1 LKRYVNGKGS
11 SDNRDVGKR
20 SISGTQARQMIE
32 RGLTPPD
39 WFMRPQISS
48 MLINA
53 INEGEQVFV
62 P

>member
-1 LKRYVNGKGS
+1 MLG
-11 SDNRDVGKR
+11 
-20 SISGTQARQMIE
+20 A
-32 RGLTPPD
+32 GLTPPE

-62 P
+62 A

>member
-1 LKRYVNGKGS
+1 
-11 SDNRDVGKR
+11 
-20 SISGTQARQMIE
+20 MIE

-53 INEGEQVFV
+53 INEGEEVFV
-62 P
+62 A